1 MWALTEGKDRIDAV
15 ISHLIADVSSSLI
28 EHYPNFERMLRESL
42 RALIGEEV
50 ERRIEIGL
58 AKDGSGVGGQ
68 SSLLFPR
75 TLF

>member
-1 MWALTEGKDRIDAV
+1 MWALTEGKDHSRRCGSMLSSL
-15 ISHLIADVSSSLI
+15 ISSYISSLI

-68 SSLLFPR
+68 SS
-75 TLF
+75 